1 MNILFRALVKRNGEF
16 RRGACV
22 FSLVKKRT
30 GQSLILSPSTTTT
43 TTTEQYGILQ
53 NEVQLFELNFIKQH
67 PDGLISLLVLERI
80 FASMMLPVSEVSDL
94 FESLSEPIK
103 KSSTGVML
111 AEQLKAQ
118 LNTSIGAKAP
128 DFEGPSP
135 DGSSIKLYENLGKV
149 TLIDFWAAWCG
160 PCRMV
165 GPVIAELAEDYG
177 DKAVVGKLNVDQ
189 NPETSMKFGIRSIP
203 TVLFMKNGEVV
214 DKLVG
219 ASSKQA
225 YAAKLEALMN

>member
-1 MNILFRALVKRNGEF
+1 MALEF
-16 RRGACV
+16 TDA
-22 FSLVKKRT
+22 
-30 GQSLILSPSTTTT
+30 
-43 TTTEQYGILQ
+43 
-53 NEVQLFELNFIKQH
+53 NFKETAV
-67 PDGLISLLVLERI
+67 D
-80 FASMMLPVSEVSDL
+80 ADKPVV
-94 FESLSEPIK
+94 
-103 KSSTGVML
+103 
-111 AEQLKAQ
+111 
-118 LNTSIGAKAP
+118 
-128 DFEGPSP
+128 
-135 DGSSIKLYENLGKV
+135 
-149 TLIDFWAAWCG
+149 IDFWAEWCG